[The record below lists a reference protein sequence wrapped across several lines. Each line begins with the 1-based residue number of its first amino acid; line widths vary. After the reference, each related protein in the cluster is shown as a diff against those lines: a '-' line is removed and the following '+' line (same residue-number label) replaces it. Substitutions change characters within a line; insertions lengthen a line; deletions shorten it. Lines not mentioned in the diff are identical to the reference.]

1 MIFPFSCFF
10 FFEMV
15 LCNQLLDMFVYSV
28 KRKCIKEVRGIGK
41 KSQIFN
47 HFLIILDQQLHPIN
61 SC

>member
-1 MIFPFSCFF
+1 MQSAFRYVCY
-10 FFEMV
+10 
-15 LCNQLLDMFVYSV
+15 NSV

>member
-1 MIFPFSCFF
+1 
-10 FFEMV
+10 MV
-15 LCNQLLDMFVYSV
+15 LCNQLLDMFVIIQWRENVLKKY
-28 KRKCIKEVRGIGK
+28 EVLGK